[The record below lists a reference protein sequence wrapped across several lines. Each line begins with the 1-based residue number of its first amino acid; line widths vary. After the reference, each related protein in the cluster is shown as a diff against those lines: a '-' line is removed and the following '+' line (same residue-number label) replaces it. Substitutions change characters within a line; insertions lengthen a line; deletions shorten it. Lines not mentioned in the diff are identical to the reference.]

1 MQCLRRTAIAVLAL
15 VLVTAGCG
23 AGQTAEP
30 VPGAVT
36 GPASPEVTTDA
47 PVPDPTAD
55 TLTAPPTDAPVNTPV
70 HEHPETEAPETE
82 APETEAPETVPPAT
96 EPGAED
102 RSIPPDL
109 VGVDLEVMP
118 GAERVVALT
127 FDAGANDA
135 ALTSILATL
144 AAKDVIAT
152 FFLTGRWVEVYPDRA
167 REIAASHPVANHSVT
182 HADLTT
188 LSDEAARSE
197 VLDAEATILRVTGQD
212 PRPWWRFPLGARDD
226 RTIALVNDLGYVA
239 FRWTV
244 DTLGWQG
251 TSGGRSVEEVHDRVL
266 DGLQPGEIVLLHVG
280 SHPTDGSMLDA
291 EALPGIIDAIR
302 AEGYGFGTLAAVVP
316 HR

>member
-1 MQCLRRTAIAVLAL
+1 MRRQGAMSASVALAL
-15 VLVTAGCG
+15 IVVAAGCSG
-23 AGQTAEP
+23 DPAGEPAVGPVTTAPSP
-30 VPGAVT
+30 VTSAPSPAVT
-36 GPASPEVTTDA
+36 SAPSPAVTTA
-47 PVPDPTAD
+47 VPTPDPTPD
-55 TLTAPPTDAPVNTPV
+55 TPTAPPPEPDAD
-70 HEHPETEAPETE
+70 
-82 APETEAPETVPPAT
+82 
-96 EPGAED
+96 D
-102 RSIPPDL
+102 RSIPADL
-109 VGVDLEVMP
+109 VGLDLEVIP
-118 GAERVVALT
+118 GADQVVALT

-135 ALTSILATL
+135 AVASILETL
-144 AAKDVIAT
+144 ADKDVTAT

-167 REIAASHPVANHSVT
+167 REIAARYPVANHSVT

-188 LSDEAARSE
+188 LSDEAARAE
-197 VLDAEATILRVTGQD
+197 VLDAEATILDVTGQD

-251 TSGGRSVEEVHDRVL
+251 TSGGRSAAEVHDRVL

-302 AEGYGFGTLAAVVP
+302 AEGYDFVTLDAVVP

>member
-1 MQCLRRTAIAVLAL
+1 MRRSGVISVVLAL
-15 VLVTAGCG
+15 GLALVTAGCG
-23 AGQTAEP
+23 AA
-30 VPGAVT
+30 
-36 GPASPEVTTDA
+36 
-47 PVPDPTAD
+47 PTAD
-55 TLTAPPTDAPVNTPV
+55 PVTGATPAAVTTAVPTPGTTRSTLTR
-70 HEHPETEAPETE
+70 
-82 APETEAPETVPPAT
+82 PPAET
-96 EPGAED
+96 SAAEPSTAETSTAETSAPEPGAED
-102 RSIPPDL
+102 RSIPADL
-109 VGVDLEVMP
+109 VGLDLEVMP
-118 GAERVVALT
+118 GADRVVALT

-135 ALTSILATL
+135 AVTSILQTL
-144 AAKDVIAT
+144 DDKDVTAT

-167 REIAASHPVANHSVT
+167 REIAARYPVANHSVT

-188 LSDEAARSE
+188 LSDEAARAE
-197 VLDAEATILRVTGQD
+197 VLDAEATTLDVTGQD

-226 RTIALVNDLGYVA
+226 RTIALVNDLGYVS

-251 TSGGRSVEEVHDRVL
+251 TSGGRSADEVHDRVL

-302 AEGYGFGTLAAVVP
+302 AEGYAFVTLDAVVP

>member
-1 MQCLRRTAIAVLAL
+1 MRRSRAMSASVALAL
-15 VLVTAGCG
+15 MVVAAGCG
-23 AGQTAEP
+23 AAPTADP
-30 VPGAVT
+30 VT
-36 GPASPEVTTDA
+36 GATPAAVATAA

-55 TLTAPPTDAPVNTPV
+55 TPTAPPADAPVNTPV
-70 HEHPETEAPETE
+70 HGHPVTD
-82 APETEAPETVPPAT
+82 PPAT
-96 EPGAED
+96 EPPAEEPAPPEPGADD
-102 RSIPPDL
+102 RSIPADL

-118 GAERVVALT
+118 GADRVVALT

-135 ALTSILATL
+135 ALGSILATL
-144 AAKDVIAT
+144 ADKDVTAT

-167 REIAASHPVANHSVT
+167 REIAARYPIANHSVT

-188 LSDEAARSE
+188 LSDEAARAE
-197 VLDAEATILRVTGQD
+197 VLDAEATILDVTGQD

-226 RTIALVNDLGYVA
+226 RTIALVNDLGYVS

-251 TSGGRSVEEVHDRVL
+251 TSGGRSAAEVHDRVL

-302 AEGYGFGTLAAVVP
+302 AEGYTFVTLDAVVP

>member
-1 MQCLRRTAIAVLAL
+1 MRRSRAMSASVALAL
-15 VLVTAGCG
+15 IVVAAGCG
-23 AGQTAEP
+23 GDPAAGPITSTP
-30 VPGAVT
+30 SPAVT
-36 GPASPEVTTDA
+36 SAVPTPDA
-47 PVPDPTAD
+47 TPDATPDPTGD
-55 TLTAPPTDAPVNTPV
+55 TPAAPPADP
-70 HEHPETEAPETE
+70 PEDPPADPPAPETSPTESEPE
-82 APETEAPETVPPAT
+82 AD
-96 EPGAED
+96 D
-102 RSIPPDL
+102 RSIPADL

-118 GAERVVALT
+118 GADRVVALT

-135 ALTSILATL
+135 ALGSILATL
-144 AAKDVIAT
+144 ADKDVTAT

-167 REIAASHPVANHSVT
+167 REIAARYPIANHSVT

-188 LSDEAARSE
+188 LSDEAARAE
-197 VLDAEATILRVTGQD
+197 VLDAEATILDVTGQD

-226 RTIALVNDLGYVA
+226 RTIALVNDLGYVS

-251 TSGGRSVEEVHDRVL
+251 TSGGRSAAEVHDRVL

-302 AEGYGFGTLAAVVP
+302 AEGYAFVTLDAVVP

>member
-1 MQCLRRTAIAVLAL
+1 MRRQGAMSASVALAL
-15 VLVTAGCG
+15 IVVAAGCG
-23 AGQTAEP
+23 GDPAGEPAAGPITSPAITTAP
-30 VPGAVT
+30 SPAVT
-36 GPASPEVTTDA
+36 TAVPT
-47 PVPDPTAD
+47 PDPTPD
-55 TLTAPPTDAPVNTPV
+55 TPTAPPPEPDAD
-70 HEHPETEAPETE
+70 
-82 APETEAPETVPPAT
+82 
-96 EPGAED
+96 D
-102 RSIPPDL
+102 RSIPADL
-109 VGVDLEVMP
+109 VGLDLEVMP
-118 GAERVVALT
+118 GADRVVALT

-135 ALTSILATL
+135 AVASILETL
-144 AAKDVIAT
+144 ADKDVTAT

-167 REIAASHPVANHSVT
+167 REIAARYPVANHSVT

-188 LSDEAARSE
+188 LSDEAARAE
-197 VLDAEATILRVTGQD
+197 VLDAEATILDVTGQD

-251 TSGGRSVEEVHDRVL
+251 TSGGRSAAEVHDRVL

-302 AEGYGFGTLAAVVP
+302 AEGYDFVTLDAVVP